1 MEKLEYQLYL
11 ISPNGRFLKGI
22 VGTPTPLTA
31 LGNER
36 LFVGDVVEV
45 YDDHP
50 DGRKYMGLCVIWETS
65 DDKYS
70 VSRLAYHDF
79 KDGRSSDS
87 YWLIIK
93 RYSFTEMCDDDVI
106 DEVEYAYLQE
116 ADLAYFH

>member
-1 MEKLEYQLYL
+1 M
-11 ISPNGRFLKGI
+11 
-22 VGTPTPLTA
+22 TA

-45 YDDHP
+45 YNDHP

-70 VSRLAYHDF
+70 VSRLVYHDF
-79 KDGRSSDS
+79 KDDRSSDS
-87 YWLIIK
+87 YWLFIK

-106 DEVEYAYLQE
+106 DEIEYAYLQE